1 MNPTEFSMQLKSTS
15 AADVNQSKTFN
26 GITNTDITIAIGTAF
41 AGAYF
46 DLTKSTPKTLVL
58 NGKETADL

>member
-1 MNPTEFSMQLKSTS
+1 MNPTEFSLQLKSTS
-15 AADVNQSKTFN
+15 SGDASLSKTFN
-26 GITNTDITIAIGTAF
+26 GITNDDITIAIGTAF

-46 DLTKSTPKTLVL
+46 NLTKSTPKTLVL